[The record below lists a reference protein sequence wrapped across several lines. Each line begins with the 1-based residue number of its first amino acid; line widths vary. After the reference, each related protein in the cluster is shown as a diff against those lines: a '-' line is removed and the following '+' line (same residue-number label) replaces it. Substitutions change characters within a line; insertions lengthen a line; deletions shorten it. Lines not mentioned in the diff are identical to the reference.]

1 MQRAILIGAPG
12 SGKSSVGKALS
23 RELSTSFQDTDSL
36 IVEREG
42 RSIPEIFAAVGEVGF
57 RVIERQIVL
66 EALSSNIG
74 VLSLG
79 GGAVLDEAV
88 QGAIAKSHA
97 HIIFLRV
104 GLSQVL
110 TRIGARGERPL
121 LSDDPKRQ
129 WIDLYAQREP
139 IYHQLATLEIDTD
152 SKKPYEVAHELKA
165 RMGLA
170 HGEH

>member
-57 RVIERQIVL
+57 RAIERQIVL
-66 EALSSNIG
+66 EALSSNVG

-88 QGAIAKSHA
+88 QGAISKSHA

-121 LSDDPKRQ
+121 LSDDPKGQ

>member
-57 RVIERQIVL
+57 RAIEREIVL
-66 EALSSNIG
+66 EALGSNVG

-79 GGAVLDEAV
+79 GGAVLDPDV
-88 QGAIAKSHA
+88 QSAISKSLA

-121 LSDDPKRQ
+121 LSDDPKKQ
-129 WIDLYAQREP
+129 WVNLYEQREP
-139 IYHQLATLEIDTD
+139 IYRRLATLEIDTD

-165 RMGLA
+165 QMGLA
-170 HGEH
+170 HG

>member
-23 RELSTSFQDTDSL
+23 RELSTSFHDTDAL

-42 RSIPEIFAAVGEVGF
+42 RSISEIFATNGESGF
-57 RVIERQIVL
+57 RAIEREVVL
-66 EALSSNIG
+66 EALASNVG

-79 GGAVLDEAV
+79 GGAVLDETV
-88 QGAIAKSHA
+88 QQAIAESPA
-97 HIIFLRV
+97 QVIFLRV
-104 GLSQVL
+104 GVKQVL

-121 LSDDPKRQ
+121 LVEDPVKQ
-129 WIDLYAQREP
+129 WCELFALREP
-139 IYHQLATLEIDTD
+139 IYQKLATLQIDTD
-152 SKKPYEVAHELKA
+152 SKKPYEVAHELKV

-170 HGEH
+170 HD

>member
-1 MQRAILIGAPG
+1 MRRAILIGAPG

-23 RELSTSFQDTDSL
+23 RELSTSFQDTDVL

-42 RSIPEIFAAVGEVGF
+42 RSISEIFLTNGEVRF
-57 RVIERQIVL
+57 RAIEREVVL
-66 EALSSNIG
+66 EALASNVG

-88 QGAIAKSHA
+88 QQAISESPAQV
-97 HIIFLRV
+97 IFLRV
-104 GLSQVL
+104 GAKQVL

-121 LSDDPKRQ
+121 LLDDPLKQ
-129 WIDLYAQREP
+129 WRELFTVREP
-139 IYHQLATLEIDTD
+139 IYQKLATLQIDTD
-152 SKKPYEVAHELKA
+152 SKKPYEVAHELKI

-170 HGEH
+170 HD

>member
-1 MQRAILIGAPG
+1 MRRAILIGAPG

-23 RELSTSFQDTDSL
+23 RELSTSFQDTDVL

-42 RSIPEIFAAVGEVGF
+42 RSISEIFLTNGEVGF
-57 RVIERQIVL
+57 RAIEREVVL
-66 EALSSNIG
+66 EALASNVG

-88 QGAIAKSHA
+88 QQAISESPAQV
-97 HIIFLRV
+97 IFLRV
-104 GLSQVL
+104 GAKQVL

-121 LSDDPKRQ
+121 LLDDPLKQ
-129 WIDLYAQREP
+129 WRELFAVREP
-139 IYHQLATLEIDTD
+139 IYQKLATLQIDTD
-152 SKKPYEVAHELKA
+152 SKKPYEVAHELKI

-170 HGEH
+170 HD